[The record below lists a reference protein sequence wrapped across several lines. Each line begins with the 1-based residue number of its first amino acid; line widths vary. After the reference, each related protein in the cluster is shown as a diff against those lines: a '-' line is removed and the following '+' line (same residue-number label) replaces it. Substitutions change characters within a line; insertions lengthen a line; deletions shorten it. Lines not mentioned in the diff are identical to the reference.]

1 MPRQTR
7 SELTRQSDIGVITR
21 DARAI
26 LHQHH
31 SAAAA
36 LPATARVTYRVAQN
50 TISHRT
56 KCNFSTTDR
65 YFSTKYRDV
74 EDRFINSRWNFT
86 EIFYCFKNYSVYNIL
101 FCILIVF
108 CLTDSFLWTTFWFSE
123 NSWPRYGYTSSF
135 ADRPSLHCAQAPLLL
150 CVFRYHRTKS
160 KPLLTWRLNS
170 HCIVRRNF
178 TRDNKLGLKYTCN
191 IAI

>member
-1 MPRQTR
+1 MLGLYFISIIQPLQHYQLQHVLRTGWLKTQYLTGQNAIFRQPT
-7 SELTRQSDIGVITR
+7 DI
-21 DARAI
+21 
-26 LHQHH
+26 
-31 SAAAA
+31 
-36 LPATARVTYRVAQN
+36 
-50 TISHRT
+50 
-56 KCNFSTTDR
+56 
-65 YFSTKYRDV
+65 FSTKYRDV